1 MNANEA
7 TATRELTE
15 LNGGSRELTVDE
27 LNTAAGGSRLIAEMM
42 HYYSFSLGVLNFY
55 GDITNHCVSWRTA
68 NGGLEGVCY
77 RP

>member
-1 MNANEA
+1 
-7 TATRELTE
+7 
-15 LNGGSRELTVDE
+15 
-27 LNTAAGGSRLIAEMM
+27 LIAEMM